1 MRVHWTPE
9 AKVQLVGIHSYI
21 AQESPLIAKQVV
33 QRIASRCGQL
43 AELPH
48 SGHKV
53 RDFNRED
60 IRELFS
66 RPYRIIY
73 RIKPEQIDTLT
84 VMHYR
89 RLLPRDW
96 HELGTPQ
103 EK

>member
-1 MRVHWTPE
+1 M
-9 AKVQLVGIHSYI
+9 QLAGICSYI
-21 AQESPLIAKQVV
+21 EQESPLVAKQVV
-33 QRIASRCGQL
+33 QRITSRCGQL

-53 RDFNRED
+53 PDFSRDD

-73 RIKPEQIDTLT
+73 RIKSDQIDILS

-96 HELGTPQ
+96 HDLGMEQ
-103 EK
+103 KK

>member
-9 AKVQLVGIHSYI
+9 AKAQLAGIHSYI
-21 AQESPLIAKQVV
+21 AQESPLVARQVV
-33 QRIASRCGQL
+33 QRVATRCGQL
-43 AELPH
+43 AELPR

-53 RDFNRED
+53 RDSNRDD

-73 RIKPEQIDTLT
+73 RIKPDQIDILT

-89 RLLPRDW
+89 RLLPRDL
-96 HELGTPQ
+96 HELEMPQ
-103 EK
+103 KK